1 MEVLFRD
8 FQNANELGSGA
19 LLAAT
24 ISPVPPPTYLNRL
37 ETIWNSTNHASA
49 ERDIGYGLT
58 KSAPGPIKYPS
69 QEITVWTDIYVSY
82 WKSVGEILAIQEQ
95 NSDRADW
102 GKCYEAWKDLANA
115 VIRGYS
121 SGVLEAWT
129 LPVLYMTG
137 KHLRSF
143 AIKAD
148 DIGKKGENGVDID
161 MGGMGDDIAGNYGR
175 NVKLED
181 AARVINRMFTLCISD
196 RYVGFKLTRPFQ
208 ELLVIHCAKTCVASR
223 APLDESRKWGLYYT
237 TNLLFKTYFK
247 LNSVGLSK
255 NILRALSA
263 SKTDMP
269 ELDTFPKSHIVTFK
283 YYVGVIQFLEED
295 YANAETN
302 LTTAYSLCHYASPRN
317 KELILTYLIPTRL
330 LTSHRLPSAA
340 ILAPYPGLASLFKP
354 LTTAIRSGS
363 LSDFDR
369 ALAAGE
375 PQFVKRRIYLTL
387 ERGRDI
393 CLRNLMRKVFL
404 AAGIDDAGNRRTR
417 IKVEEFRA
425 AIKLGEGEEVEADE
439 VECLIA
445 NMIYKVLMSQVSSYR
460 FPSSFLFFSSALWL
474 FLSFSARGK
483 ERHRADAQHTQ
494 NLMKGYIARAN
505 GIVVLSK
512 TGAFPGTRI

>member
-1 MEVLFRD
+1 MEVLFHD
-8 FQNANELGSGA
+8 FQRANEEVSGP

-24 ISPVPPPTYLNRL
+24 ISPISPPNYLNRL
-37 ETIWNSTNHASA
+37 ETIWKSTDQSSA
-49 ERDIGYGLT
+49 ERDIRYFLT
-58 KSAPGPIKYPS
+58 KSTPGPIKFPS
-69 QEITVWTDIYVSY
+69 QEINVWTDIYFTY
-82 WKSVGEILAIQEQ
+82 WKSTGEILAAQEWP
-95 NSDRADW
+95 NDRADW
-102 GKCYEAWKDLANA
+102 GRCYETWKDLSNA

-129 LPVLYMTG
+129 LPVLYMAG
-137 KHLRSF
+137 KHLRTF

-148 DIGKKGENGVDID
+148 ESGKKTENGMDIN
-161 MGGMGDDIAGNYGR
+161 MGGMGDDIAGDYGK

-196 RYVGFKLTRPFQ
+196 RYVVFQLDDSLPISLFAPFLLT
-208 ELLVIHCAKTCVASR
+208 LLSIHR
-223 APLDESRKWGLYYT
+223 APLEESRKWGLYYT

-247 LNSVGLSK
+247 LNSVSLSK

-269 ELDTFPKSHIVTFK
+269 NLNTFPKSHIVTFK
-283 YYVGVIQFLEED
+283 YYIGVIQFLEED

-302 LTTAYSLCHYASPRN
+302 LTAAYSLCHHVSSHN

-340 ILAPYPGLASLFKP
+340 LLAPHPSLAALFRP

-404 AAGIDDAGNRRTR
+404 AAGFDGAGNRRTR
-417 IKVEEFRA
+417 IKVEEFGA

-439 VECLIA
+439 VECLVA
-445 NMIYKVLMSQVSSYR
+445 NMIYKVCLR
-460 FPSSFLFFSSALWL
+460 RFSS
-474 FLSFSARGK
+474 SSASSS
-483 ERHRADAQHTQ
+483 
-494 NLMKGYIARAN
+494 I
-505 GIVVLSK
+505 
-512 TGAFPGTRI
+512 RI